1 MWREFLDFDTYSEG
15 RGSTVKSIITGR
27 TASYPFR
34 AIAGVANHWRFTE
47 IGQDT
52 TLRKPTGFAF
62 GRLAWN
68 PDEETEKITSEW
80 IKSTW
85 NCDEQTLKVIE
96 QMMMP
101 TWDRFVRSHS
111 PYSLGLTTLVKC
123 HYKAGFGIRANKEWK
138 ISKESIGNDRTV
150 NGSDYVSPI
159 LEYNRSIFNDINLC
173 PNCICS
179 VFIMYRG
186 SIE

>member
-1 MWREFLDFDTYSEG
+1 M
-15 RGSTVKSIITGR
+15 KSIITGK

-34 AIAGVANHWRFTE
+34 AIAGVAN
-47 IGQDT
+47 
-52 TLRKPTGFAF
+52 TGDLQNWTGHHFAQANWFAF

-101 TWDRFVRSHS
+101 TWDRLRS
-111 PYSLGLTTLVKC
+111 
-123 HYKAGFGIRANKEWK
+123 
-138 ISKESIGNDRTV
+138 
-150 NGSDYVSPI
+150 
-159 LEYNRSIFNDINLC
+159 
-173 PNCICS
+173 
-179 VFIMYRG
+179 
-186 SIE
+186 